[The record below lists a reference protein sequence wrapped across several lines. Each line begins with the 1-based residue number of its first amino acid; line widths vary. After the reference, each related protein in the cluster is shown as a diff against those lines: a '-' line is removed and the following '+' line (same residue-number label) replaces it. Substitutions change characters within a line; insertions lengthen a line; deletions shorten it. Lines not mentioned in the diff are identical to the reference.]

1 MRDGMSDF
9 SAQFEA
15 LTGYKPYPWHVRLF
29 ESLVAGHVPNLS
41 LPTGS
46 GKTSAV
52 VCWLLALAQN
62 PPPRRRLAY
71 VVDRRS
77 GVDQSTK
84 VVEEMYAK
92 IQADETLARGLG
104 LVDGLGISTL
114 RGEYADNREWSRLPH
129 RPSVIVGTVDM
140 VGSRLLFSGY
150 GDGAYHRALHAG
162 LIGNDTLVVF
172 DECHLVPAFETLL
185 TNVESA
191 GGKLKPFRVMRMSA
205 TGSGHDSL
213 ELNAD
218 DLVAEPL
225 ASRLHATKKI
235 QLVKHPQVT
244 KKIVSLAKD
253 TPPLR
258 TIVFVQSPSTAVEI
272 ASQLQAS
279 GKVVTLTGTMRGK
292 ERDDLVDNPIF
303 QAFTKAEQPTEPHF
317 LVATS
322 AGEVGID
329 LTCSRLITDATFEIA
344 RA

>member
-9 SAQFEA
+9 AAQFEV
-15 LTGYKPYPWHVRLF
+15 LTGHKPYPWQTRLF
-29 ESLVAGHVPNLS
+29 EFMVAGHIPADLNLC
-41 LPTGS
+41 TGA
-46 GKTSAV
+46 GKTNAV
-52 VCWLLALAQN
+52 VCWLLSLAEN
-62 PPPRRRLAY
+62 PKLPRRLAY

-77 GVDQSTK
+77 VVDQSTK

-162 LIGNDTLVVF
+162 LLGNDTLVVF

-185 TNVESA
+185 ANVESA
-191 GGKLKPFRVMRMSA
+191 GGKLKPFSVMTMSA
-205 TGSGHDSL
+205 TGSGHGSL

-225 ASRLHATKKI
+225 ASRLHATKKV
-235 QLVKHPQVT
+235 QLIKHPQVM

-253 TPPLR
+253 NPPLR
-258 TIVFVQSPSTAVEI
+258 TIVFLQSPSTAVEI
-272 ASQLQAS
+272 ASQLT
-279 GKVVTLTGTMRGK
+279 GKVVT
-292 ERDDLVDNPIF
+292 
-303 QAFTKAEQPTEPHF
+303 
-317 LVATS
+317 
-322 AGEVGID
+322 
-329 LTCSRLITDATFEIA
+329 
-344 RA
+344 